1 MCRSYIPRHLRLLVN
16 SILNILSILIILT
29 TPRRRRNIN
38 KPPLTRSHDLKDLVI
53 PALRLLSRIPTPRRR
68 RRRRLRLRRNKDPS
82 TTGDIMSPT
91 DIRLC
96 KTTDNIILHLNHHQ
110 LTTSITLDT
119 ILLRLLLRE
128 KL

>member
-16 SILNILSILIILT
+16 SILNIPIILT

-38 KPPLTRSHDLKDLVI
+38 KPPLIRSHDPKVLVI
-53 PALRLLSRIPTPRRR
+53 PAPRLLSRIPTRR
-68 RRRRLRLRRNKDPS
+68 RRRRLRLRRSKAPS

-96 KTTDNIILHLNHHQ
+96 KTTDNTILHLSHHQ
-110 LTTSITLDT
+110 HTTSTTLAT
-119 ILLRLLLRE
+119 ILLRE
-128 KL
+128 KSW